1 MIMQYYNLYYKS
13 SKINRLPI
21 AEKDARTILN
31 NRSIR
36 RKIGNEYEEIPTNKI
51 KIIKCIVV

>member
-1 MIMQYYNLYYKS
+1 MQYYNLYYKS

>member
-1 MIMQYYNLYYKS
+1 MQYYNLYYKS
-13 SKINRLPI
+13 LKINKLPI
-21 AEKDARTILN
+21 AEKDVRTILN

-36 RKIGNEYEEIPTNKI
+36 RKVGNEYEEIPVNKI

>member
-1 MIMQYYNLYYKS
+1 MQYYNLYYKS

-21 AEKDARTILN
+21 SEKDTKSILN
-31 NRSIR
+31 NSSIR
-36 RKIGNEYEEIPTNKI
+36 RKVGNEYEEIPTNKI